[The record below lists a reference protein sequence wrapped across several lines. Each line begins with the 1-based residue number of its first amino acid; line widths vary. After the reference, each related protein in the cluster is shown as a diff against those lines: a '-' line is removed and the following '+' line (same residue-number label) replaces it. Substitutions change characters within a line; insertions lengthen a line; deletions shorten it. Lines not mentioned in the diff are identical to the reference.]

1 MCASVQ
7 VPTSAAAAAPLPAA
21 PCRAADTDQQ
31 YSGPEWEQYKRDTAQ
46 VRWLQPARPWQLPSK
61 SAWGAWR
68 CSTEP

>member
-46 VRWLQPARPWQLPSK
+46 VRWLQPALCGNCRQIGLGGL
-61 SAWGAWR
+61 ALQH
-68 CSTEP
+68 